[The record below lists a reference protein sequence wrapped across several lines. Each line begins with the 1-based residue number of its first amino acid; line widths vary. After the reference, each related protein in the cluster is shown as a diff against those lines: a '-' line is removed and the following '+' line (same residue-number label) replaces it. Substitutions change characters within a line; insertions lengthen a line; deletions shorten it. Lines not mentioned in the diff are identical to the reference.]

1 MKDLNRIDSPEVRV
15 VEASAGSGKT
25 YCLAVRYL
33 KLLINPGLKLDDI
46 PLNGIAA
53 ITFSNKAAL
62 EMKERITRFL
72 KMLALDSFPNPKEKE
87 ALLSYLSVDE
97 GSARQKALKIMDEII
112 RHYNS
117 FRVQTIDSF
126 INAILCGCAFKF
138 GLSSAFRIK
147 NDYREYLSYS
157 FDRVIEAV
165 NKDSQAR
172 DLFLNFLRQ
181 YLFVERKKSWFPKP
195 DILAMLEFLF
205 HSVNAYG
212 APLVKY
218 EKDFKDVIAK
228 RERIFCLMLKLK
240 KCMPEGANLQS
251 WGGFIDNLNEK
262 TSASGIDRFLRP
274 FSKDAFPIR
283 KGALLNPDALGL
295 WQEIKDTIRGLRE
308 DEAFSLFNCYID
320 IFNSTALFFREF
332 SQEEDIIFLPEL
344 NSRMLGLFSGEEALV
359 TVPELYYRLAA
370 VFRHFLIDEF
380 QDTSQLQWKNLF
392 PMVEEALSS
401 GGSLFYVGD
410 KKQAIYRFRG
420 GDAYLM
426 ERIGAGLKP
435 FNLKKELLN
444 HNYRSQKEIVE
455 FNNRVFS
462 RENLLNFLEL
472 VSPGDKDGVS
482 LEVED
487 RDEIA
492 GVFKEAEQEYKKEK
506 QDGLGYGPAYGG
518 VAGGLGYGKPNH
530 GLLASGRVSFEVVPA
545 GEGEADF
552 ENIIKEKT
560 VSLIKELKERFEYQD
575 IAVLARSNREVENIS
590 SWLISEGLP
599 VESEKTLNIAE
610 NPRIKELTAFLRFLN
625 SPIDNLAFA
634 SFILG
639 DIFSQASGI
648 SGGEI
653 RDFLFRISLKGGF
666 RDYLYVEFRGR
677 FPRAWKELIEGF
689 YKNTGFIP
697 LYELCV
703 GILDKFK
710 VMGNFPQAQGF
721 FMRFLELIK
730 LKEEDAQSLPL
741 FLEYFESAPPED
753 LYVYSS
759 ANVSVKAMTI
769 HKAKGLE
776 FAVVII
782 PFLEM
787 SLRLSGGQENQFFV
801 FSGDSSLRLVYLTKE
816 GALVSPVLN
825 NYYRQELKK
834 AFIDELNCIYVA
846 FTRAKYGLYGF
857 IPEKASGTRNPA
869 VLLLSP
875 ITRLSLRA
883 NEVSEAIPM
892 EIASSPASGGSP
904 RNDAS
909 KQHLWNLPP
918 SVYKDWTGFLREEFE
933 DTAVIRNRDKIFKGE
948 VKHYLLS
955 CLGNILG
962 LDLDE
967 AVSRALERTIARYPL
982 VYPTEELEGFLRSLL
997 SNPGLKKFFFAP
1009 EGCAYT
1015 EKELVDSRGNTR
1027 RIDRLIITKDEAWV
1041 VDYKSSRLEAEE
1053 GKKQLQEY
1061 MGLVSQIYPG
1071 LKVKGYL
1078 IYLDNLELADVPPP

>member
-1 MKDLNRIDSPEVRV
+1 MPASTAKSNNNKDLNRIDSPEVRV

-112 RHYNS
+112 QHYNS

-172 DLFLNFLRQ
+172 ELFLNFLRQ
-181 YLFVERKKSWFPKP
+181 YLYVERKKSWFPKP

-218 EKDFKDVIAK
+218 EKDFKDIIAK
-228 RERIFCLMLKLK
+228 RESVLSLMLNLK
-240 KCMPEGANLQS
+240 KRMPEGANRQS
-251 WGGFIDNLNEK
+251 WGGFIDNFSEK
-262 TSASGIDRFLRP
+262 TGASGIDRFFRP
-274 FSKDAFPIR
+274 FSKEAFPMR
-283 KGALLNPDALGL
+283 KGAALDPDALGL
-295 WQEIKDTIRGLRE
+295 WQEIKDNIRALRE
-308 DEAFSLFNCYID
+308 YEAFSLFNCYID
-320 IFNSTALFFREF
+320 IFNSTALFFRE
-332 SQEEDIIFLPEL
+332 SSREDDIIFLPEL

-359 TVPELYYRLAA
+359 TVPELYYRMST

-380 QDTSQLQWKNLF
+380 QDTSALQWKNLF

-426 ERIGAGLKP
+426 ERIGAGLKH
-435 FNLKKELLN
+435 FNLKEELLN
-444 HNYRSQKEIVE
+444 HNYRSCKEIVE

-462 RENLLNFLEL
+462 RENLLNFLGL
-472 VSPGDKDGVS
+472 VTSGDKDVFE

-487 RDEIA
+487 KDEIA
-492 GVFKEAEQEYKKEK
+492 GVFKEAEQEYKNEK
-506 QDGLGYGPAYGG
+506 Q
-518 VAGGLGYGKPNH
+518 GGLG
-530 GLLASGRVSFEVVPA
+530 FEVIPA
-545 GEGEADF
+545 GEGQED
-552 ENIIKEKT
+552 IIKEKT
-560 VSLIKELKERFEYQD
+560 ISLIKELSGNFEYQD
-575 IAVLARSNREVENIS
+575 IAVLARSNREVEKIS
-590 SWLISEGLP
+590 SWLIAEGLP

-666 RDYLYVEFRGR
+666 RDYLYVEFRGS
-677 FPRAWKELIEGF
+677 FPRAWKDLIEGF

-710 VMGNFPQAQGF
+710 VLGNFPQAQGF

-741 FLEYFESAPPED
+741 FLEYFESAPAED

-787 SLRLSGGQENQFFV
+787 SLRLSGGQENPFFV
-801 FSGDSSLRLVYLTKE
+801 FSGDSFLRLVYLTKE
-816 GALVSPVLN
+816 GALASPVLN
-825 NYYRQELKK
+825 NYYRQELKR

-869 VLLLSP
+869 VLLLEKMMCQSTEESVVLSFPRKAACLPAGRESSGLDSP
-875 ITRLSLRA
+875 VKPGNDKNPGSCDRGSL
-883 NEVSEAIPM
+883 
-892 EIASSPASGGSP
+892 
-904 RNDAS
+904 
-909 KQHLWNLPP
+909 LNLPP
-918 SVYKDWTGFLREEFE
+918 AVYKDWTGFLREEFE

-967 AVSRALERTIARYPL
+967 AVSQAIERTMARYPWQPL
-982 VYPTEELEGFLRSLL
+982 SLLPSVAGNDKFIELERFLREAL
-997 SNPGLKKFFFAP
+997 SNPGLKKFFFVR
-1009 EGCAYT
+1009 EGTVYM

-1027 RIDRLIITKDEAWV
+1027 RIDRLIIKKEEAWV
-1041 VDYKSSRLEAEE
+1041 VDYKSSRLESEA

-1061 MGLVSQIYPG
+1061 MGLVGQIYPG
-1071 LKVKGYL
+1071 LKVKWYL
-1078 IYLDNLELADVPPP
+1078 IFLDSLDVVGVE